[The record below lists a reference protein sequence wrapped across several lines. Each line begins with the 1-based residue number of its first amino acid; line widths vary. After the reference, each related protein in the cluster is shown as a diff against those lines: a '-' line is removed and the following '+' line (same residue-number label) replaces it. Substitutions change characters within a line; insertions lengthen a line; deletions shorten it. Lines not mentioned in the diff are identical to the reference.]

1 MISSTCLTRVEY
13 MYLSNTTLFDSRD
26 ISSIY
31 YIRFNYMFRRLSI
44 AIFRLYMKYLVSSC
58 TEFIMCCIQGV
69 PGGMCQISGGVP
81 YSKVYG

>member
-44 AIFRLYMKYLVSSC
+44 AIFRLYMKYLVSSYMRL
-58 TEFIMCCIQGV
+58 IMGCIQW
-69 PGGMCQISGGVP
+69 GGRR
-81 YSKVYG
+81 